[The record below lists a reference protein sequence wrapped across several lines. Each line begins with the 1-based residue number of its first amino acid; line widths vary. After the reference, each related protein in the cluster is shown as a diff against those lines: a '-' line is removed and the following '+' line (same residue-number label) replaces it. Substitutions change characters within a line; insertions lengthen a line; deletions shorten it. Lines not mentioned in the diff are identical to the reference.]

1 MTPSAQALSPDP
13 LSPDRV
19 AADAVAVVPTG
30 AALGA
35 EVRAGDLRTL
45 DDAAFRR
52 VLRAWHDHAVVL
64 FRGQTLSDADL
75 IAFSRRFGDLDWA
88 PIQETGRRFVEG
100 MPEIY
105 IVSNVKVNGEPIGS
119 LGDGE
124 AVWHTDMSYLDMPP
138 KASMLYSLEIPA
150 SGGNTSFCS
159 MYAIYDALPG
169 KLKERIAGLKIKHDG
184 TYNSGGYLRQGVTPT
199 DDPRTSPGALHPLV
213 CTHPDTGRRMLYLGR
228 RRNAYIGGLEVA
240 ESEALLDELWGYVE
254 QPQFAWEHVWH
265 VGDLV
270 LWDNRCTM
278 HRRDAFD
285 PKQRRIMHRT
295 QVKGEL
301 APA

>member
-1 MTPSAQALSPDP
+1 MTASAQALS
-13 LSPDRV
+13 SGRI
-19 AADAVAVVPTG
+19 AADAIEAVPTG
-30 AALGA
+30 STLGA

-45 DDAAFRR
+45 DERAFQR
-52 VLRAWHDHAVVL
+52 VLQAWHDHAVVL
-64 FRGQTLSDADL
+64 FRGQSLSDEDL
-75 IAFSRRFGDLDWA
+75 VAFSRRFGDLDWA

-105 IVSNVKVNGEPIGS
+105 IVSNVMVNGEPIGS

-124 AVWHTDMSYLDMPP
+124 AVWHTDMSYLDVPP
-138 KASMLYSLEIPA
+138 KASMLYALEIPPT
-150 SGGNTSFCS
+150 GGNTSFCS
-159 MYAIYDALPG
+159 MYAIYDALPAM
-169 KLKERIAGLKIKHDG
+169 LKERIAGLRIKHDG

-228 RRNAYIGGLEVA
+228 RRNAYIGGLAVA
-240 ESEALLDELWGYVE
+240 ESEALLDELWSYVQRPE
-254 QPQFAWEHVWH
+254 FAWEHVWRI
-265 VGDLV
+265 GDLV

-295 QVKGEL
+295 QVKGER
-301 APA
+301 APV

>member
-1 MTPSAQALSPDP
+1 MTPSVQARSA
-13 LSPDRV
+13 DRG
-19 AADAVAVVPTG
+19 AADAIDVIPTG
-30 AALGA
+30 AGLGA
-35 EVRAGDLRTL
+35 EVRAGDLRAL
-45 DDAAFRR
+45 DDAAFAR
-52 VLRAWHDHAVVL
+52 VLRAWHDHSVVL
-64 FRGQTLSDADL
+64 FRGQALSDADL

-138 KASMLYSLEIPA
+138 KASMLYSLEIPT

-159 MYAIYDALPG
+159 MYAIYDALPAE
-169 KLKERIAGLKIKHDG
+169 LRERIAGLKIKHDG
-184 TYNSGGYLRQGVTPT
+184 TYNSGGYVRQGVTPT

-228 RRNAYIGGLEVA
+228 RRNAYIGGLELA
-240 ESEALLDELWGYVE
+240 ESEALLDELWSYVDL
-254 QPQFAWEHVWH
+254 PQFCFEHVWR

-301 APA
+301 RPA